1 MAEADLD
8 VVIRQ
13 SAKAQNKSL
22 MGAAKKRRDQYLARA
37 AKATNKDAK
46 ARFKLIPKNTMLH
59 AAAPAKRLQISAEN
73 AADSYARAM
82 KKAME
87 EVPAKKPAKK
97 SAATEEA

>member
-13 SAKAQNKSL
+13 SAKAQHKSL

-46 ARFKLIPKNTMLH
+46 ARFKLIAKNTMLH
-59 AAAPAKRLQISAEN
+59 AAATAKRLQISAEN

-87 EVPAKKPAKK
+87 EVHAKKPAKAK
-97 SAATEEA
+97 EA